1 MFLRPFG
8 AVSWVGCPLG
18 KKGEG
23 LRVGRAEMRRS
34 SGSPGRQY
42 HTKGESVSPTVGRKA
57 GTAWSWALEGPWGRL
72 LGVHEQFCYNWGVQ
86 CVHFIL
92 LSLQV
97 YLKTVSLFRG
107 RVLQSLS
114 CLDFGSSTDELQP
127 LEKSLALPYHTWG
140 NLAFSRGVG
149 HYHILPLSHFSCA
162 CLYSV

>member
-1 MFLRPFG
+1 MQTVWVHENTTVQ
-8 AVSWVGCPLG
+8 AVIDDECHL
-18 KKGEG
+18 
-23 LRVGRAEMRRS
+23 S
-34 SGSPGRQY
+34 S
-42 HTKGESVSPTVGRKA
+42 TVGRKA

-92 LSLQV
+92 LSFQV